1 MVPLM
6 LDLSIA
12 PNPDDSELWKMGSD
26 ADWIRGSIV
35 ATDEHPGVLAQRHQ
49 WLVANRLFAESMIR
63 ANGELVTSII
73 GALLSWRV
81 CTIDQLRA

>member
-35 ATDEHPGVLAQRHQ
+35 ATDEHPP
-49 WLVANRLFAESMIR
+49 
-63 ANGELVTSII
+63 T
-73 GALLSWRV
+73 V
-81 CTIDQLRA
+81 CLRKA